1 MGHST
6 TSGRSM
12 ASAGSS
18 REITPERREALSFN
32 ARSTA
37 IQNMVFEEYGSGSRA
52 VVPGVGTATVTY
64 DETRGG
70 YVGEFHLDREGVTRR
85 VGSRSDTLAKM
96 ERRVKAAM
104 MNSNR
109 RGLSESARRAIRATE
124 YSARSVEEERRRG
137 REAAR
142 NMTRYGRRR

>member
-6 TSGRSM
+6 TSGRG
-12 ASAGSS
+12 AVSAGSN

-70 YVGEFHLDREGVTRR
+70 YVGQFYLDREGVTRR

-104 MNSNR
+104 LNSNR
-109 RGLSESARRAIRATE
+109 RG
-124 YSARSVEEERRRG
+124 
-137 REAAR
+137 
-142 NMTRYGRRR
+142 TR